1 MARLLRRLLPIALVF
16 SSRLLEGDCPAA
28 WNARATAGPSGRYAF
43 AMSYEGS
50 AGRAVLFG
58 GTDDAQLNLGDTWG
72 WDGAAWSLLST
83 SGPEPRKTP
92 AMVYDESRARLVLFG
107 GSIFS
112 GGQNRYFPETWE
124 WNGTQWEIR
133 AASGPSGRCCSAMAY
148 DSARHRVVLF
158 GGDVNGAAQGDTWEW
173 DGAAWTRMTVAG
185 PQPAARHSHAMVYDH
200 VRGRVVLFGGMTGA
214 GFDAETWEWDG
225 ALWSRRNVAG
235 PSARVR
241 AGFVG
246 DPVSGAPFLA
256 GGEGASGY
264 ADTTVW
270 RLDSAGWRAV
280 EDAGFSRRS
289 GLGLTYDAR
298 RDRLVAFGGSTS
310 GANAVDTW
318 ERVQLGDVRLLAPIA
333 LDVFSGTAHFTTELA
348 LSNRGSRAVD
358 LSFDY
363 AAALGSREGSG
374 SVADRL
380 EAGEQRVVGDVLSYL
395 RGKGLAIPSAAAGQ
409 QGGTLRVGLACAEG
423 ADLVA
428 ATARTTSETASP
440 LPAGNAG
447 LAYQGLSP
455 GEGSAAPLVVDGLR
469 VSSTDR
475 SNLAI
480 FSASSSAVTLRVT
493 AFSGDRD
500 GRRVTLADAFELPPW
515 QWAQFSFGSTGLT
528 NGWVVVERVAGVGL
542 FGSYGVVNDNVTND
556 GSFLFPAG
564 AAANDASTLVVPVL
578 VETSRFVSELVL
590 TNRGDADEILRLGYL
605 ESLGPRGTA
614 APVELTLA
622 PGEQRIIPEAI
633 DFLRGRGAG
642 IGARGASYAGALRV
656 ELAGPPPHRVSVGA
670 RTASQAPGG
679 GQFGLFT
686 PGIGLAGSASTR
698 ALLYGLRSDARNR
711 SNVALVSTG
720 GASDGPIDLRLQ
732 AYDGK
737 AGGAAAGAP
746 RTLRLEPGAWTQ
758 LDNFLGTQ
766 GVESGWVEITR
777 ASGAA
782 PWLAYGVVNDGGNP
796 GERTGDGA
804 YVPMR
809 LPSPPPAP
817 APRLLSV
824 GGSYGVAVALLDN
837 TCGSVTVQTQPT
849 SVAHEIGASTFTL
862 THLLT
867 YSGQVGSDGRF
878 TTAPLVL
885 SDSGSTTTLTID
897 GRFTTAG
904 FDATVAV
911 NVQRAGGPCVY
922 HVAWT
927 AVKQGAPN
935 ALP

>member
-1 MARLLRRLLPIALVF
+1 MAY
-16 SSRLLEGDCPAA
+16 DAA
-28 WNARATAGPSGRYAF
+28 
-43 AMSYEGS
+43 
-50 AGRAVLFG
+50 AGRTVLFG
-58 GTDDAQLNLGDTWG
+58 GTDDANLNLGDTWG
-72 WDGAAWSLLST
+72 WDGAAWSLLGS

-92 AMVYDESRARLVLFG
+92 AMAYDESRARLVLFG
-107 GSIFS
+107 GSVFS

-124 WNGTQWEIR
+124 WSGLQWEIR

-148 DSARHRVVLF
+148 DSARRRVVLF
-158 GGDVNGAAQGDTWEW
+158 GGDVNGTAQGDTWEW
-173 DGAAWTRMTVAG
+173 DGAAWTRISVPG
-185 PQPAARHSHAMVYDH
+185 SQPAARHSHAMAYDR
-200 VRGRVVLFGGMTGA
+200 VRGRVVLFGGLTVA

-225 ALWSRRNVAG
+225 AVWSRRNATG

-241 AGFVG
+241 AGLAA
-246 DPVSGAPFLA
+246 DPVSGALFLA
-256 GGEGASGY
+256 GGENLNGL
-264 ADTTVW
+264 ADATVW
-270 RLDSAGWRAV
+270 RLDSTGWRAI

-289 GLGLTYDAR
+289 GLGLTYDGR

-310 GANAVDTW
+310 GANAADTW
-318 ERVQLGDVRLLAPIA
+318 ERAQLGDVRLLVPIA

-348 LSNRGSRAVD
+348 LSNRGARAID
-358 LSFDY
+358 LSLEY
-363 AAALGSREGSG
+363 AAALGSRLGSG

-395 RGKGLAIPSAAAGQ
+395 RSKGLAIPPAAAGQ
-409 QGGTLRVGLACAEG
+409 QGGTLRIGFACAEG
-423 ADLVA
+423 TDSVA

-480 FSASSSAVTLRVT
+480 FSASASPVTLRVT

-500 GRRVTLADAFELPPW
+500 GRRVTLADAFELSPW
-515 QWAQFSFGSTGLT
+515 QWAQFSFGSSGLA
-528 NGWVVVERVAGVGL
+528 NGWVVVDRVAGDGL

-556 GSFLFPAG
+556 GSFLFPAE
-564 AAANDASTLVVPVL
+564 AAPNDASTLVVPVL

-590 TNRGDADEILRLGYL
+590 TNRGDADEILRLSYL
-605 ESLGPRGTA
+605 ESLGPHGTA
-614 APVELTLA
+614 TPVELTLA
-622 PGEQRIIPEAI
+622 AGEQRIVPEAI

-642 IGARGASYAGALRV
+642 IGARGTSYAGALRV
-656 ELAGPPPHRVSVGA
+656 ELAGAPPHRVSVGA

-686 PGIGLAGSASTR
+686 PGVGSGGSASTR

-720 GASDGPIDLRLQ
+720 AAADGPVELRLQ

-737 AGGAAAGAP
+737 TGGTAAGAP

-758 LDNFLGTQ
+758 LDNFLGSL

-809 LPSPPPAP
+809 LPSPPPPP

-824 GGSYGVAVALLDN
+824 GGGYSVAVALLDN

-849 SVAHEIGASTFTL
+849 SVSHEIGASTFTL

-867 YSGQVGSDGRF
+867 YRGQVASDGRF
-878 TTAPLVL
+878 TTEPLVL
-885 SDSGSTTTLTID
+885 NDSGSTTTLTIE
-897 GRFTTAG
+897 GRFTVAG

-911 NVQRAGGPCVY
+911 NVQRASGACVY
-922 HVAWT
+922 HVGWAGT
-927 AVKQGAPN
+927 KQGAPN
-935 ALP
+935 VLP